1 MDENQNRKFH
11 ISMRTFIMVTVLAVA
26 FLAIAGISIGVM
38 IFVNKSSEE
47 TLLAQTEQQAGKLAD
62 QVALHHFRIQSSEN
76 TLDANI
82 NESAFLAGGRNSDD
96 WALSEELFESPFS
109 PRRSSMAERKS
120 RP

>member
-1 MDENQNRKFH
+1 
-11 ISMRTFIMVTVLAVA
+11 MRTFIMVTVLAVA

-82 NESAFLAGGRNSDD
+82 NESAFLAGGRILIIDQNYRIQKDT
-96 WALSEELFESPFS
+96 FS
-109 PRRSSMAERKS
+109 FQQDAYIIS
-120 RP
+120 